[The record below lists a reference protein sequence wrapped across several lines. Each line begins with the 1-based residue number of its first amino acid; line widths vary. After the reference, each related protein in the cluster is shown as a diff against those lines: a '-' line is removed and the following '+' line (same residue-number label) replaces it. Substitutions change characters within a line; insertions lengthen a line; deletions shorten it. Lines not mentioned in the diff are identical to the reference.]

1 MTTQQTSGAPRCPL
15 CGAGMREELDK
26 ERHNAGLVQR
36 WWTCP
41 SCLHRETTIEDV
53 CGDGEE
59 PSPSDEK
66 REDRWQTS

>member
-1 MTTQQTSGAPRCPL
+1 
-15 CGAGMREELDK
+15 MREELGM
-26 ERHNAGLVQR
+26 ERDNAGLVQR

-41 SCLHRETTIEDV
+41 RCLHRMTTVEDV

-66 REDRWQTS
+66 KEDRWQTS

>member
-1 MTTQQTSGAPRCPL
+1 MTTQRTSAPRCPL
-15 CGAGMREELDK
+15 CGAGMREELGM
-26 ERHNAGLVQR
+26 ERDNAGLVQR

-41 SCLHRETTIEDV
+41 RCLHRMTTVEDV

-66 REDRWQTS
+66 KEDRWQTS